1 MKLYYN
7 TKGYGTG
14 NNKSIFTIMNDDL
27 TLMWNIDLSKEF
39 NINGLVKYRH
49 LPWYTRE
56 DTYSI
61 DTFIYICDINKL
73 TDLHTIKYIYPEFF
87 L

>member
-7 TKGYGTG
+7 TKCYGTG
-14 NNKSIFTIMNDDL
+14 NNKSIFTIMSDNN
-27 TLMWNIDLSKEF
+27 TFMWNIDLSKVSD
-39 NINGLVKYRH
+39 INTLVKSKQ

-56 DTYSI
+56 ETYPM
-61 DTFIYICDINKL
+61 DDFIYICDILKPIN
-73 TDLHTIKYIYPEFF
+73 LHTIKHIYPEFF

>member
-7 TKGYGTG
+7 TKGYGTDD
-14 NNKSIFTIMNDDL
+14 NKSIFTIMNDDL
-27 TLMWNIDLSKEF
+27 TLMWNIDLSKESDV
-39 NINGLVKYRH
+39 NGLVNCRQP
-49 LPWYTRE
+49 PWYTRKN
-56 DTYSI
+56 TYSI
-61 DTFIYICDINKL
+61 DTFIYICDITKL